1 MQRQTLIAAG
11 VFAGL
16 VVLALLVVGSG
27 LDDRLARLTLEL
39 QRDYQNALGRA
50 LRALRANQPG
60 AVAGFLGI
68 CFAYGFF
75 HALGPGH
82 GKAVIAGYAM
92 ASGAPMR
99 RLVGLALLSS
109 MAQAT
114 VAVAVVY
121 AGVLLWDG
129 ARDRVEGLARWLEPL
144 GALAIAGLG
153 ALLLWRGLRRLLT
166 APAAGHSHHDH
177 DHGDDHDHGPECG
190 CGHAHGPD
198 PARLLA
204 ATNWR
209 ETAALVLGVALRP
222 CTGALFLLILTWRFG
237 LDLLGITGAYVMG
250 FGTFLVSGLA
260 ALLALALRRGLRV
273 PVPDPA
279 RAALA
284 AALIEMAFGGL
295 ILVLAL
301 SVALRLV

>member
-1 MQRQTLIAAG
+1 MPRRALIPLAVLAG
-11 VFAGL
+11 
-16 VVLALLVVGSG
+16 LALLAAAVLVAG
-27 LDDRLARLTLEL
+27 LDERLARLTLEL

-68 CFAYGFF
+68 CLAYGFF

-82 GKAVIAGYAM
+82 GKAVIAAYGM
-92 ASGAPMR
+92 ASGVSLR

-114 VAVAVVY
+114 VAVLVVY

-153 ALLLWRGLRRLLT
+153 LLLLWRGLRRLLPVRP
-166 APAAGHSHHDH
+166 APDHHPHDHHHHDA
-177 DHGDDHDHGPECG
+177 DCG

-204 ATNWR
+204 ARSRR

-237 LDLLGITGAYVMG
+237 LDLLGMTGAYVMG
-250 FGTFLVSGLA
+250 LGTFLVSGLA
-260 ALLALALRRGLRV
+260 AVLAVGLRRGLTA
-273 PVPDPA
+273 PWLEGAGAA
-279 RAALA
+279 RLA
-284 AALIEMAFGGL
+284 AVIEIAFGGL
-295 ILVLAL
+295 IAMLAL
-301 SVALRLV
+301 SVALRLA